1 MATVKLFLD
10 TRRPLKN
17 NTYPIKLRV
26 WHRSAILLSTSF
38 NATPN
43 EWTGTQYKETAAICK
58 ARNVHLRTM
67 LNKIETLL
75 IYLEQSGSL
84 YNITD
89 RALRSLCLQ
98 ELGRRGQSAVT
109 LIEYLKKA
117 SDGRAESTKAIYR
130 WIIAL
135 VESYDGKVQIAD
147 VDEVWLCRFCDQ
159 LNKKYK
165 PNTVAQDKAQDKK
178 YKPNTVAQVISK
190 ILRAINIAVEDGVI
204 ATNSAKNVKRPCAVT
219 RKKSL
224 SVEAVRRL
232 RDMVF
237 PPEQRRAEYARDIW
251 LLQLYLIGINVA
263 DLYDLGE
270 IVDGR
275 VEYDRHKTGTLY
287 SIKIL
292 PEAMRIIDKY
302 RGSKRLLA
310 PPGPKHLVQMLNNA
324 LRGLTPNLTTN
335 CARHTWAT
343 LAAEADI
350 PIETISHAL
359 GHKIGS
365 PITNIYVAYNQKKVD
380 AANRKI
386 IDYINADIYEKS

>member
-43 EWTGTQYKETAAICK
+43 EWTGTQYKETSAICK

-75 IYLEQSGSL
+75 ISLEQSGSL

-165 PNTVAQDKAQDKK
+165 PNTI
-178 YKPNTVAQVISK
+178 AQVISK
-190 ILRAINIAVEDGVI
+190 TLRAINIAVEDGVI
-204 ATNSAKNVKRPCAVT
+204 AVNNAKNIKRPRAVT

-237 PPEQRRAEYARDIW
+237 SPAQRRAEYARDIW

-263 DLYDLGE
+263 DLYDLKE
-270 IVDGR
+270 IIDGR
-275 VEYDRHKTGTLY
+275 VEYDRHKTGTPY

-292 PEAMRIIDKY
+292 PEAMKIIDKY
-302 RGSKRLLA
+302 RGAKRLLA
-310 PPGPKHLVQMLNNA
+310 SPGLKHLVQMLNNA
-324 LRGLTPNLTTN
+324 LKGLTPNLTTN

-380 AANRKI
+380 AANRKV

>member
-43 EWTGTQYKETAAICK
+43 EWTGTQYKETSAICK

-75 IYLEQSGSL
+75 ISLEQSGSL
-84 YNITD
+84 FNITD

-117 SDGRAESTKAIYR
+117 SDGRAERTKAIYR

-165 PNTVAQDKAQDKK
+165 PNTVAQ
-178 YKPNTVAQVISK
+178 VISK
-190 ILRAINIAVEDGVI
+190 TLRAINIAVEDGVI
-204 ATNSAKNVKRPCAVT
+204 AVNNAKNIKRPRAVT

-232 RDMVF
+232 RDMF
-237 PPEQRRAEYARDIW
+237 FSPAQRRTEYARDIW

-270 IVDGR
+270 IIDGR

-380 AANRKI
+380 AANRKV
-386 IDYINADIYEKS
+386 IDYINADICEKS

>member
-10 TRRPLKN
+10 TRRALKN
-17 NTYPIKLRV
+17 GTYPIKLRV
-26 WHRSAILLSTSF
+26 WHRSAILLSTTF

-43 EWTGTQYKETAAICK
+43 EWTRAQYKETSAICK

-75 IYLEQSGSL
+75 ISLEQSGDI

-98 ELGRRGQSAVT
+98 ELGRRGLSAVT

-117 SDGRAESTKAIYR
+117 SEGRAERTKAIYR
-130 WIIAL
+130 WVIAL

-165 PNTVAQDKAQDKK
+165 PNTVS
-178 YKPNTVAQVISK
+178 QVISK
-190 ILRAINIAVEDGVI
+190 TLRAINIAVEDGVI
-204 ATNSAKNVKRPCAVT
+204 SANSAKNIKRPHAVT
-219 RKKSL
+219 RKKSI

-237 PPEQRRAEYARDIW
+237 SPAQRRAEYARDIW

-263 DLYDLGE
+263 DLYDLRE
-270 IVDGR
+270 IIDGR

-292 PEAMRIIDKY
+292 PEAMRIINKY
-302 RGSKRLLA
+302 RGTKRLLA
-310 PPGPKHLVQMLNNA
+310 SPGPKHLVQMLNNA
-324 LRGLTPNLTTN
+324 LKDLTPNLTTN

-380 AANRKI
+380 AANRKV

>member
-43 EWTGTQYKETAAICK
+43 EWMGTQYKETSAICK

-75 IYLEQSGSL
+75 ISLEQSGDI

-117 SDGRAESTKAIYR
+117 SDGRAERTKAIYR
-130 WIIAL
+130 WVIAL

-147 VDEVWLCRFCDQ
+147 VDEVWLCRFRDQ
-159 LNKKYK
+159 LN
-165 PNTVAQDKAQDKK
+165 NK

-190 ILRAINIAVEDGVI
+190 TLRAINIAVEDGVI
-204 ATNSAKNVKRPCAVT
+204 AVNNAKNVKRPRAVT

-232 RDMVF
+232 RDMF
-237 PPEQRRAEYARDIW
+237 FSPAQRRAEYARDIW

-263 DLYDLGE
+263 DLYDLKE
-270 IVDGR
+270 IIDGR

-302 RGSKRLLA
+302 RGSKKLLA

-380 AANRKI
+380 AANRKV